1 MNDYALRNNTRK
13 QSTNDRFKL
22 ILNNI
27 ATRVKYQDFKN
38 HGKQKNQEIQG

>member
-27 ATRVKYQDFKN
+27 ATNVKYHYLSNYGKYKN
-38 HGKQKNQEIQG
+38 KEIQR